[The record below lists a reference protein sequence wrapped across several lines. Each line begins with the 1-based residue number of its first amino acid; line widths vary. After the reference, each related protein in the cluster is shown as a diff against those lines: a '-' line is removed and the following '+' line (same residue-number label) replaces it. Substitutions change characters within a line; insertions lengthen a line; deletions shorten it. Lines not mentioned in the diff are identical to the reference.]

1 MEQDLYAERLKNET
15 LENQIRQMKIV
26 SNVKSIIS
34 RRSLS
39 SDENDYDCD
48 EDEKSDDSFEKDNNS
63 TPTKLYL

>member
-26 SNVKSIIS
+26 SNVKSMIS

-39 SDENDYDCD
+39 SDENDNDRD
-48 EDEKSDDSFEKDNNS
+48 EDEKSDDSFENDNNS